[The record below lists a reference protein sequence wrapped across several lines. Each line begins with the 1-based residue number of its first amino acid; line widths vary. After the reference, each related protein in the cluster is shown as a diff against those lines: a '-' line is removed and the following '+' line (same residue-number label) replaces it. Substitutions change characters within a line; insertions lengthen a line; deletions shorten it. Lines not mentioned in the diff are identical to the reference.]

1 MNRYVE
7 SIKQTTEEF
16 NIISELT
23 QLHPEEYGNRKLN
36 NSFRDGFEDIKFI
49 DKTIKDLG
57 NKTYELL
64 NRTSDRLE
72 TVLDIITLEKERLQ
86 DISMLCNLKTD
97 FDNVIPLTDYH
108 FTGDYTFD
116 NGVFSSKTIQSANNN
131 CSAIDVI
138 GNGYEGNKYVKKDNG
153 YLENILNTK
162 NKKNMT
168 DNNISTYW
176 EYSRITASN
185 TEEYLISDF
194 NTDGAEAKCT
204 VTLKFNEVTNEIAI
218 KTELKTLKVVG
229 IKYSNDNLHYTDLD
243 IVPFIINNKEESYKN
258 QDYIYGSNIIA
269 FPNSLYIKITFEST
283 AYLDDLIAF
292 ERTITTD
299 NDQTEEI
306 TTIVKSAKRHVI
318 RLNNIEARRK
328 QYVGESIFKSKE
340 LISGN
345 KDIYAI
351 SIFAN
356 IYLPDNLSDDSVK
369 FTLTIN
375 GVDYEILPI
384 NSYKNGIK
392 MIRFSQG
399 KMPTEYTK
407 YIGEKITSAYL
418 TVSIKSKNKITPY
431 INNLKVLLGGEI

>member
-1 MNRYVE
+1 
-7 SIKQTTEEF
+7 
-16 NIISELT
+16 
-23 QLHPEEYGNRKLN
+23 
-36 NSFRDGFEDIKFI
+36 
-49 DKTIKDLG
+49 
-57 NKTYELL
+57 
-64 NRTSDRLE
+64 
-72 TVLDIITLEKERLQ
+72 
-86 DISMLCNLKTD
+86 
-97 FDNVIPLTDYH
+97 
-108 FTGDYTFD
+108 
-116 NGVFSSKTIQSANNN
+116 
-131 CSAIDVI
+131 
-138 GNGYEGNKYVKKDNG
+138 
-153 YLENILNTK
+153 
-162 NKKNMT
+162 MT

-243 IVPFIINNKEESYKN
+243 IIPFIINNKEESYKN

-299 NDQTEEI
+299 NDQTDEI

-328 QYVGESIFKSKE
+328 QYIGESIFKSKE

-356 IYLPDNLSDDSVK
+356 IYLPDNLSDDFVK

-375 GVDYEILPI
+375 GVDHEILPI